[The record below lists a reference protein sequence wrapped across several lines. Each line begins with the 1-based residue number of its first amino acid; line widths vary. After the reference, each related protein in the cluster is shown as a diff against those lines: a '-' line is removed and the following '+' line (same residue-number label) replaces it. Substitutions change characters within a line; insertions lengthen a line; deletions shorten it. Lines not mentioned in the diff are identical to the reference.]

1 MLRSYEYLGS
11 SDKRMIQGRHQSFI
25 NTWRGDKL
33 AYATAAAVLLEA
45 LARCPKCSAA
55 PQSDK
60 KKPQKTVKNLIPE
73 GFLSTMNPHSSK

>member
-60 KKPQKTVKNLIPE
+60 KKPPKNSEKSYP
-73 GFLSTMNPHSSK
+73 